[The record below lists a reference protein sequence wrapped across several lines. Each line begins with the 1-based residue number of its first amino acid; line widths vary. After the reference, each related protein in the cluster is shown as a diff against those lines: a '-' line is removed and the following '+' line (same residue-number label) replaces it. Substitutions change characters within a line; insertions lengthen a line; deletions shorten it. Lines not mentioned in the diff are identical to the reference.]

1 MGRRGVITPLHY
13 LTRKETTMTKLEKVQ
28 AEKEQALILLTQV
41 VETYTLRDKGK
52 IQGAYVYSRELLD
65 ERINKFFERL
75 GFKNVE

>member
-1 MGRRGVITPLHY
+1 
-13 LTRKETTMTKLEKVQ
+13 MTKLEKVQ